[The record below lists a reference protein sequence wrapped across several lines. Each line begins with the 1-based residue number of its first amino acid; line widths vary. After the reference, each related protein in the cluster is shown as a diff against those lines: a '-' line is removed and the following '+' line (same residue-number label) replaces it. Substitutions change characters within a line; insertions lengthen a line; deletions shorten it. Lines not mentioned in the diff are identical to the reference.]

1 MASTMRERK
10 PVGAAELTP
19 FGKMTRKIRKE
30 KGLLL
35 RDMAKAV
42 GVTSGFLSM
51 VETGRKQVPN
61 DLVSRLVG
69 AFDLPNRAA
78 SELQRA
84 AALSAREYKLRLQEN
99 PTRIDRELAESL
111 QRNFAKM
118 TPLKKKQ
125 ILELLEEE

>member
-1 MASTMRERK
+1 MEHQIERK

-19 FGKMTRKIRKE
+19 FGTEARKIRKE

-35 RDMAKAV
+35 RDMAQATN
-42 GVTSGFLSM
+42 VTPGFLSM
-51 VETGRKQVPN
+51 VETGRKQVPS
-61 DLVSRLVG
+61 DLVAKIIG
-69 AFDLPNRAA
+69 AFGLTSRTA
-78 SELQRA
+78 SQLQRA
-84 AALSAREYKLRLQEN
+84 AALSAREFKLRLEEN

-118 TPLKKKQ
+118 TPLKKQQ